1 MHVKRQLFIC
11 IISDT
16 FPSRFCPKSAIF
28 GGWGHLNGLI
38 SVTVHVHLNAV
49 SDLNSQD
56 AGLSKTG
63 HICWAAISGSG
74 VLAISIPTQKSKF
87 RGVAASAPR
96 ARDSETESSPEV
108 RPHLPSPSVG

>member
-28 GGWGHLNGLI
+28 GGWGHSNILI
-38 SVTVHVHLNAV
+38 SVNRVVHLNAV
-49 SDLNSQD
+49 SDLDSQD

-63 HICWAAISGSG
+63 HVFELCL
-74 VLAISIPTQKSKF
+74 V
-87 RGVAASAPR
+87 VAEP
-96 ARDSETESSPEV
+96 
-108 RPHLPSPSVG
+108 